1 MSLPSADCTMSIPR
15 STGKAPIHSA
25 GALLAPLPLQGRV
38 QVQVP
43 PDPSHV
49 LARNRLQV
57 GPQQGSE
64 IRQLLL
70 QVLPLVRRAL

>member
-15 STGKAPIHSA
+15 SIGKAPIHSA
-25 GALLAPLPLQGRV
+25 GALLAPLPLQGR
-38 QVQVP
+38 VQVP